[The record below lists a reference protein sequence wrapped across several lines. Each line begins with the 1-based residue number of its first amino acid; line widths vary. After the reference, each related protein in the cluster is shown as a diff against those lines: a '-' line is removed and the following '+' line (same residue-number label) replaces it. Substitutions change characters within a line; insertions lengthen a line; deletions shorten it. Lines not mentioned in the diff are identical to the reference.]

1 MGEAAVPPELG
12 ESWGRPRSTPAPL
25 APLPPCGCSSPVAGE
40 EPEVPGGLTR
50 PHWQLGHSGWQKA
63 PHGVGYLRARHLPG
77 GAQHPCWH
85 LSLSRCE
92 EGVPKGGI
100 TRVGMGAEGPLDLS
114 SNRAECAPQTVL
126 GFPHH
131 GWGKKKWTERCIPE

>member
-50 PHWQLGHSGWQKA
+50 PRWQLRHSGWHRA
-63 PHGVGYLRARHLPG
+63 PMVWGISVPGTCLVGHSTPVGTSGCPDVRKECPREASPG
-77 GAQHPCWH
+77 
-85 LSLSRCE
+85 
-92 EGVPKGGI
+92 
-100 TRVGMGAEGPLDLS
+100 
-114 SNRAECAPQTVL
+114 
-126 GFPHH
+126 
-131 GWGKKKWTERCIPE
+131 